1 MIHTS
6 RLLLRRLVPSDAP
19 AVQRLAAA
27 REVAENTLHIPHP
40 YPEGAA
46 AQWIERQ
53 AEQCDSGKAL
63 ILAIVADR
71 ELVGAIGIH
80 DWNEH
85 DRAELGYWVG
95 VPYWGRGYATEAG
108 IALLR
113 HAFAELNLNR
123 VFAIHYS
130 RNPASGRVLQK
141 IGMRHEGTLPQ
152 HIKKWGVYVDLEWYG
167 ALREEWLRA
176 DSRGASAPGSPAA
189 R

>member
-1 MIHTS
+1 MIRTS
-6 RLLLRRLVPSDAP
+6 RLLLRRLTPADAP
-19 AVQRLAAA
+19 AVQRLAGE
-27 REVAENTLHIPHP
+27 REIAENTLHIPHP

-46 AQWIERQ
+46 AAWIERQ

-63 ILAIVADR
+63 ILAMVADG

-80 DWNEH
+80 DWNDH

-108 IALLR
+108 LALLAHSFGVLR
-113 HAFAELNLNR
+113 LNR

-141 IGMRHEGTLPQ
+141 IGMRQEGLMPQ
-152 HIKKWGVYVDLEWYG
+152 HIKKWGVYVDAVCYG
-167 ALREEWLRA
+167 VLRDDWLREHELE
-176 DSRGASAPGSPAA
+176 AP
-189 R
+189 